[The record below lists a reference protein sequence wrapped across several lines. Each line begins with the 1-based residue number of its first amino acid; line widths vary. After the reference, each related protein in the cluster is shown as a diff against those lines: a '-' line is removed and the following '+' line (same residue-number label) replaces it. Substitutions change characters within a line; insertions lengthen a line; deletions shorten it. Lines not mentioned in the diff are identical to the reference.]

1 MAFFTST
8 PIKNKLFENLT
19 KRQREETRT
28 NVEQYNQYE
37 AKSSENGPENAGASK
52 LSFDQWLENKKK
64 NEKTLN
70 RLIKKMQKDE
80 MKKTEDKHKRNLTY
94 EDWMVKKEEDD
105 LNKWRKA
112 RDEARKRRTEIEKE
126 QKMKEQLKKTEEL
139 EKQKKEED
147 MKIKE
152 EQLKQLQED
161 QKALLS
167 NQASVQA
174 SETEDSSSKI
184 VMKEEETT
192 INEPIEATHQ
202 IEKPSE
208 PEIKVSE
215 ELSAFEPDQDPES
228 EIIVKIE
235 SEVHVPGAPK
245 PIALD
250 SVTGEKSLLID
261 ENEDKIDK
269 TDDNQEIET
278 ATGDG
283 SMDVAETELK
293 SNVESEKEQSQVQ
306 EQSSEIENSNQIPTE
321 IMKQEIDKK
330 VEPKTDPQVEV
341 EVTDSKPSKNPVREK
356 SNLGQFIPHG
366 DQVQKEDS
374 PSRNVFNADK
384 HFRLLNL
391 IFHP

>member
-8 PIKNKLFENLT
+8 PIKNKLFGNLT

-112 RDEARKRRTEIEKE
+112 RDEARKRRAEIEKE

-152 EQLKQLQED
+152 EQLKQLQQD

-167 NQASVQA
+167 NQASVQD
-174 SETEDSSSKI
+174 SETEDSSAKI

-208 PEIKVSE
+208 P
-215 ELSAFEPDQDPES
+215 
-228 EIIVKIE
+228 
-235 SEVHVPGAPK
+235 
-245 PIALD
+245 
-250 SVTGEKSLLID
+250 
-261 ENEDKIDK
+261 
-269 TDDNQEIET
+269 
-278 ATGDG
+278 
-283 SMDVAETELK
+283 
-293 SNVESEKEQSQVQ
+293 
-306 EQSSEIENSNQIPTE
+306 
-321 IMKQEIDKK
+321 
-330 VEPKTDPQVEV
+330 
-341 EVTDSKPSKNPVREK
+341 
-356 SNLGQFIPHG
+356 
-366 DQVQKEDS
+366 
-374 PSRNVFNADK
+374 
-384 HFRLLNL
+384 
-391 IFHP
+391 